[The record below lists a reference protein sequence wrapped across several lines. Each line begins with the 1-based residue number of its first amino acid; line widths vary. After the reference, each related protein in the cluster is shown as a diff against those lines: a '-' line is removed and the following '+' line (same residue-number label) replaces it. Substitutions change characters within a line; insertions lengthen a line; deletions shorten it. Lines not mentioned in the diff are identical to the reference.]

1 MKKRL
6 GEEEIIRILKERE
19 AGLPVKDLIRKH
31 GISEQT
37 YYRWKSKFGGM
48 EVNEAKRLKALE
60 VDYAVTEHDLNMTRA
75 CGLMKIGRSS
85 YYYQA
90 SPRNDSALRE
100 ALRTLA
106 AMHRRWGY

>member
-1 MKKRL
+1 MKKRFR
-6 GEEEIIRILKERE
+6 EEEIIRILKERE

-60 VDYAVTEHDLNMTRA
+60 AENRQLKQIVADLMLDNKV
-75 CGLMKIGRSS
+75 LKDINSK
-85 YYYQA
+85 
-90 SPRNDSALRE
+90 N
-100 ALRTLA
+100 
-106 AMHRRWGY
+106 W